1 MPTTPFEA
9 LRCPIDGSAL
19 TRNDKSWRCE
29 VGHSFDVAREG
40 YVHLLPVQNKRSKD
54 PGDSKEMVAA
64 RRRFLSAGHYAPIAQ
79 ALAQVLSARAQGQR
93 SCLDAGCGEGYYL
106 RELQGT
112 VMPLSILGLDI
123 SKWAVQAAAKLDKSS
138 TWVVGSNA
146 NIPAV
151 SASLDC
157 VLCLFG
163 FPVYA
168 EFGRVLK
175 PGGLLVQIDTG
186 EQHLRELREII
197 YPSLKPPREGEP
209 LLPAGF
215 SLLEE
220 RALHFKL
227 DLKSREAIADLLAMT
242 PHLYRASQA
251 GRESAAALERL
262 SLSIDVRIK
271 CFRRTLI

>member
-1 MPTTPFEA
+1 MPTLPFQA

-19 TRNDKSWRCE
+19 TRHDKSWRCE
-29 VGHSFDVAREG
+29 TGHSYDVAREG

-64 RRRFLSAGHYAPIAQ
+64 RRRFLSAGYYAPIAQ
-79 ALAQVLSARAQGQR
+79 ALAEALASHAEGQL

-106 RELQGT
+106 RALQGT
-112 VMPLSILGLDI
+112 TLPLSILGLDI
-123 SKWAVQAAAKLDKSS
+123 SKWAVQAAAKLDKTS

-146 NIPAV
+146 NLPVV
-151 SASLDC
+151 SATLDC

-163 FPVYA
+163 FPMYA
-168 EFGRVLK
+168 EFARVLK

-197 YPSLKPPREGEP
+197 YPSLKPPREGELP
-209 LLPAGF
+209 LPEGF
-215 SLLEE
+215 SLVEE
-220 RALHFKL
+220 RTL
-227 DLKSREAIADLLAMT
+227 DFTLELESREAIADLLVMT

-262 SLSIDVRIK
+262 TLSIDVRIK
-271 CFRRTLI
+271 CLRRSPV

>member
-1 MPTTPFEA
+1 MPSTDFQA
-9 LRCPIDGSAL
+9 LRCPLDGSAL
-19 TRNDKSWRCE
+19 TRSDKSWRCA

-54 PGDSKEMVAA
+54 PGDSKEMVVA

-79 ALAQVLSARAQGQR
+79 ALGQLLLSQAQGPL

-106 RELQGT
+106 RELQAT
-112 VMPLSILGLDI
+112 ALDLSILGLDI
-123 SKWAVQAAAKLDKSS
+123 SKWAVLAAAKLDKAS

-146 NIPAV
+146 NLPVV
-151 SASLDC
+151 SATLDC

-163 FPVYA
+163 FPMYE
-168 EFGRVLK
+168 EFARVLK

-186 EQHLRELREII
+186 EQHLRELREVI

-209 LLPAGF
+209 PLPEGF

-220 RALHFKL
+220 RGLRFTL
-227 DLKSREAIADLLAMT
+227 ELESREAIADLLAMT

-251 GRESAAALERL
+251 GRERAAALERL

-271 CFRRTLI
+271 CLRRDLA

>member
-1 MPTTPFEA
+1 MPNTPFQE
-9 LRCPIDGSAL
+9 LRCPIDGSTL
-19 TRNDKSWRCE
+19 TCNEKSWRCE

-54 PGDSKEMVAA
+54 PGDSKEMVAS
-64 RRRFLSAGHYAPIAQ
+64 RRRFLGAGHYAPIAR
-79 ALAQVLSARAQGQR
+79 ALAQVLQAHMQGPF

-106 RELQGT
+106 REMHDSALHMS
-112 VMPLSILGLDI
+112 VIGLDI

-138 TWVVGSNA
+138 IWVVGSNA
-146 NIPAV
+146 NLPVV
-151 SASLDC
+151 SATLDC

-163 FPVYA
+163 FPMYG
-168 EFGRVLK
+168 EFARVLK

-209 LLPAGF
+209 PLPEGF
-215 SLLEE
+215 SLVEE
-220 RALHFKL
+220 NTLQFKL
-227 DLKSREAIADLLAMT
+227 DLESREAIGDLLAMT

-251 GRESAAALERL
+251 GRESAAALQRL
-262 SLSIDVRIK
+262 TLSIDVSIK
-271 CFRRTLI
+271 CFERGRV

>member
-1 MPTTPFEA
+1 MPTLPFQA

-19 TRNDKSWRCE
+19 TRHDKNWRCE
-29 VGHSFDVAREG
+29 TGHSYDVAREG

-64 RRRFLSAGHYAPIAQ
+64 RRRFLSAGYYAPIAQ
-79 ALAQVLSARAQGQR
+79 ALAQALASHAEGQL

-106 RELQGT
+106 RALQGT
-112 VMPLSILGLDI
+112 TLPLSILGLDI
-123 SKWAVQAAAKLDKSS
+123 SKWAVQAAAKLDKTS

-146 NIPAV
+146 NLPVV
-151 SASLDC
+151 SATLDC

-163 FPVYA
+163 FPMYA
-168 EFGRVLK
+168 EFARVLK

-197 YPSLKPPREGEP
+197 YPSLKPPREGELP
-209 LLPAGF
+209 LPEGF
-215 SLLEE
+215 SLVEE
-220 RALHFKL
+220 RTL
-227 DLKSREAIADLLAMT
+227 DFTLELESREAIADLLVMT

-262 SLSIDVRIK
+262 TLSIDVRIK
-271 CFRRTLI
+271 CLRRSPV